1 MNPKHPGDDC
11 EFRSLL
17 NWCLKTRFIDR
28 GGPTVAPS
36 STTQSHSRAQY
47 LAPLLGRMLFSCQS
61 TVHFVFF
68 SVTRAEL
75 HGLGNRSENRGRR
88 RYSLA

>member
-17 NWCLKTRFIDR
+17 NWCLKTRFIDM

-36 STTQSHSRAQY
+36 STNAIAVARPIPCAAAGTNAFFLPVYRS
-47 LAPLLGRMLFSCQS
+47 
-61 TVHFVFF
+61 FVFF